1 MPRPVK
7 CRKVCH
13 FPNVLEFLPADDT
26 EKKMPIVL
34 TVDEYE
40 TIRLLDKEGYSQEQC
55 AVFMQ
60 IARITV
66 QRIYEN
72 ARKKI
77 YGGVSGD
84 ADEAVKALVNETL
97 DYNPDVKCS
106 HHEHSHEEGHTCGEH
121 GCGSHSCH

>member
-40 TIRLLDKEGYSQEQC
+40 TAELESELPVCK
-55 AVFMQ
+55 F
-60 IARITV
+60 
-66 QRIYEN
+66 
-72 ARKKI
+72 KF
-77 YGGVSGD
+77 
-84 ADEAVKALVNETL
+84 
-97 DYNPDVKCS
+97 
-106 HHEHSHEEGHTCGEH
+106 
-121 GCGSHSCH
+121 